1 MNSRH
6 PLFIRAQDFSVY
18 LIDHLG
24 TSKQAIRMTNLA
36 TNGRYWS
43 SRIINILADSSN
55 AGVQVRLMF
64 NELVHLA
71 AWGRHRWKSI
81 LPNWK
86 GRIAHALGMWIC
98 TSYRRIFSIQMC
110 IHGMENIPPGA
121 KILAANHPN
130 ISDSYLLPLLFD
142 GKVRTL
148 AQASQFRAPLLG
160 WIFRNTGQIP
170 VQADQRL
177 AAYQLACEAL
187 VNGDTLLVYPE
198 GRLNP
203 DNQKV
208 PISTG
213 AVRMALKSG
222 APIIP
227 IGIHVSQRDT
237 LQVSSTSG
245 YANSRKLWQT
255 RGKFNVQIGKAWLV
269 SNDPGLVKKPFEIH
283 AMSECLMETIDGL
296 RKQAIQESEK

>member
-1 MNSRH
+1 MNRRH
-6 PLFIRAQDFSVY
+6 SLFIRVQDIFTDLEGHLDWFKQEI
-18 LIDHLG
+18 LITG
-24 TSKQAIRMTNLA
+24 PSIKVGQWGNKFIYVLA
-36 TNGRYWS
+36 GS
-43 SRIINILADSSN
+43 STTW
-55 AGVQVRLMF
+55 VQVRLMF

-71 AWGRHRWKSI
+71 TWGRHRWKSFS
-81 LPNWK
+81 PGWK

-98 TSYRRIFSIQMC
+98 TTYRRIFSIQMS

-170 VQADQRL
+170 VRADQRL

-187 VNGDTLLVYPE
+187 ANGDTLLVYPE

-227 IGIHVSQRDT
+227 IGIHVTQRDT